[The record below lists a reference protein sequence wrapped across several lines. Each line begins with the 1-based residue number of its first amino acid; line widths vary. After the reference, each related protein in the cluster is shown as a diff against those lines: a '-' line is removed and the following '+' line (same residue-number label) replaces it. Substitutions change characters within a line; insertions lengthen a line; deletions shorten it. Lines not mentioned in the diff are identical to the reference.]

1 MDLRQLTDI
10 LHREGCSC
18 VIYNNGQTHKC
29 YQRGVKDLFIL
40 LKETPEVLAGAMVAD
55 KVIGK
60 GAAAIMIVGRVKTI
74 YADVISYPAL
84 ELLSKANADVSF
96 GECVA
101 NIINRNGTG
110 ICPVETLCLD
120 CATAEECIPLIE
132 NFLIRM
138 DPGTPVIKAVK

>member
-1 MDLRQLTDI
+1 MDLRQLIDN
-10 LHREGCSC
+10 LHHEGCSC
-18 VIYNNGQTHKC
+18 VLYNDGETRMF
-29 YQRGVKDLFIL
+29 YQRGVKDLFSL
-40 LKETPEVLAGAMVAD
+40 LKENPAALAGAMVAD

-74 YADVISYPAL
+74 YADLISHPAL

-120 CATAEECIPLIE
+120 CATADECIPLIE
-132 NFLIRM
+132 NFVRE
-138 DPGTPVIKAVK
+138 KS